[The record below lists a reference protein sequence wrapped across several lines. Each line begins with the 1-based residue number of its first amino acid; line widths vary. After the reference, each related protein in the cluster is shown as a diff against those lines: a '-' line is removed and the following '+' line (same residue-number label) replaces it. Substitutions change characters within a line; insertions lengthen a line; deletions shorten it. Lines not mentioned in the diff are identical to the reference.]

1 MKKNQKGFT
10 LIELL
15 VVIAI
20 IGILASM
27 LLPTLAKAKK
37 KANRMKCANNIKNGG
52 GAALGAYAGDF
63 EAYPWNY
70 AGTNKDFQAQGYR
83 NRFDTVRLGYIWGAN
98 TLKNS
103 LVHTKMLVS
112 PADPKVISKASARP
126 AKISSSDFEWQK
138 WGWWYQ
144 TQSYAIALG
153 GDSLLP
159 ETVLMTTRN
168 WAGDGTTN
176 QRNYFKQYGGVNNN
190 DGKKWMYASGQH
202 QLGGNNGMWGHSQF
216 RTNNKDNKH
225 GKKFDIVAS
234 RDWKMDGFIDQI
246 GLKANQGW
254 LKKRV
259 ISGYDK
265 GQGNVLLADGSL
277 QQVNGNATLDQ
288 IMTTS
293 KEQSGGNAIQPH
305 NLSFLNPYQDN

>member
-27 LLPTLAKAKK
+27 LLPTLANAKK

-52 GAALGAYAGDF
+52 GAALSAYAGDF

-112 PADPKVISKASARP
+112 PADPKAISKASARP
-126 AKISSSDFEWQK
+126 AKISSSDFGWQK

-168 WAGDGTTN
+168 
-176 QRNYFKQYGGVNNN
+176 
-190 DGKKWMYASGQH
+190 
-202 QLGGNNGMWGHSQF
+202 
-216 RTNNKDNKH
+216 
-225 GKKFDIVAS
+225 
-234 RDWKMDGFIDQI
+234 
-246 GLKANQGW
+246 
-254 LKKRV
+254 
-259 ISGYDK
+259 
-265 GQGNVLLADGSL
+265 
-277 QQVNGNATLDQ
+277 
-288 IMTTS
+288 
-293 KEQSGGNAIQPH
+293 
-305 NLSFLNPYQDN
+305 